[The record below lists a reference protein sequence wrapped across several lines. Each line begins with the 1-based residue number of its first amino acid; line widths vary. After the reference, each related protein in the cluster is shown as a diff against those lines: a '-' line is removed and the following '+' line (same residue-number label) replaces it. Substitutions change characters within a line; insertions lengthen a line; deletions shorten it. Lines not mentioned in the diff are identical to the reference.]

1 VNSWRPFCLLVAATA
16 CSTGKPAASRPPP
29 PAPNLVTITAIDY
42 ALTAP
47 DTIPAGLTT
56 LRMINAGRE
65 PHQAVVAG
73 APGKSFAELQAAL
86 LTEGAFPDWVSFPG
100 GDGVVS
106 SGDSAIVTVNLAAG
120 NYLLLCYIASL
131 DGKLHIE
138 KGMYRRL
145 VVVPAPA
152 GTRAAA
158 EPTTDVTVTLSDY
171 AFALSAPLRAG
182 THTIRIENNGPQL
195 HELTL
200 ERLEPGKTLADWKA
214 WMTGGMRGTP
224 PSQPA
229 GGLTGPD
236 KGKVGWLTVTLAP
249 GNYLLNCY
257 VADAKD
263 GKPHFAH
270 GMVREI
276 TVS

>member
-1 VNSWRPFCLLVAATA
+1 VNVWRPLCLLVTATA
-16 CSTGKPAASRPPP
+16 CGAGKPDARPN
-29 PAPNLVTITAIDY
+29 APNVVTITAVDF

-73 APGKSFAELQAAL
+73 AAGKSFAELQGAL
-86 LTEGAFPDWVSFPG
+86 LKEGAFPEWLTFPG
-100 GDGVVS
+100 GDGVVN
-106 SGDSAIVTVNLAAG
+106 SGDSAIVTVSLAPG
-120 NYLLLCYIASL
+120 NYLLLCYIPSL
-131 DGKLHIE
+131 DGKMHIE

-152 GTRAAA
+152 GTPAAA
-158 EPTTDVTVTLSDY
+158 EPKADVTVTLSDY
-171 AFALSAPLRAG
+171 AFALSTPLTAG
-182 THTIRIENNGPQL
+182 THTIRVENTGPQL
-195 HELTL
+195 HELTI

-214 WMTGGMRGTP
+214 WVAGGMRGTP
-224 PSQPA
+224 PAQPA

-236 KGKVGWLTVTLAP
+236 KGKVGWLTITLSP
-249 GNYLLNCY
+249 GEYLLNCY
-257 VADAKD
+257 VPDARD

-270 GMVREI
+270 GMVRQV